1 MSALEWA
8 AAVGGPSGVLAGI
21 VGTKLFERRKDKAA
35 AVLSDAQGTKLDA
48 EAAQIIAETAA
59 SLLVPVKAELAEL
72 RGRFDALEADNRVKT
87 TRLDAAVRYIRE
99 LLAWITIHVP
109 DKRPPSAPDDLG
121 EVT

>member
-1 MSALEWA
+1 M

-21 VGTKLFERRKDKAA
+21 VGTKLFERRKDKSSGA
-35 AVLSDAQGTKLDA
+35 KLDA